1 MGCHQSTRIRLATI
15 LLRKLTPL
23 HDHLLGRLTQGF
35 LSFCD
40 SQVCQ
45 SPAVLAN
52 ALHPNYMAAMA
63 TGEGSS
69 SDSAERLPMPSRNPL
84 PLSASQEAQVRDIFY
99 DRVRQQCADEIK
111 GTLMLLLHA
120 PFLSSKT
127 LTSSLSLCLSAFA
140 ACALGRTFSVPFVC
154 REPHRVMNNCMKQ
167 HATPREQDAAREE
180 WFAQRQER
188 VKAKIEKQ
196 RRKEEQA
203 RFVREWWGL
212 EESERE
218 AQIRR
223 LDEEKLKKGERVGG
237 YRPAP
242 RPVGEEVKK

>member
-1 MGCHQSTRIRLATI
+1 
-15 LLRKLTPL
+15 
-23 HDHLLGRLTQGF
+23 
-35 LSFCD
+35 
-40 SQVCQ
+40 
-45 SPAVLAN
+45 
-52 ALHPNYMAAMA
+52 
-63 TGEGSS
+63 
-69 SDSAERLPMPSRNPL
+69 
-84 PLSASQEAQVRDIFY
+84 
-99 DRVRQQCADEIK
+99 
-111 GTLMLLLHA
+111 
-120 PFLSSKT
+120 
-127 LTSSLSLCLSAFA
+127 
-140 ACALGRTFSVPFVC
+140 
-154 REPHRVMNNCMKQ
+154 MNNCMKQ

-242 RPVGEEVKK
+242 ARTTTTTVGEHEAARK